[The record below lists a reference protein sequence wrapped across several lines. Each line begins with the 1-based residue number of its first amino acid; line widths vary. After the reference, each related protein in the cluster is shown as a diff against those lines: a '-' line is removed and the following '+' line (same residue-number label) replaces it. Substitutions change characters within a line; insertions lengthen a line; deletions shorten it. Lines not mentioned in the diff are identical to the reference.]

1 MRRRGVGRG
10 VGRGPARMAARRMT
24 RRRVARMR
32 RRRRRRRIILV
43 GGMVALGSAA
53 VYKLSKKDVDKV
65 EQYTGKPAEELS
77 DEELN
82 QAMTQLNI
90 PKEEVNDDEYEYI
103 EQEDAKDDAAGG
115 GSADDPL
122 DQIERLAQLNK
133 DGIITDEEFAA
144 KKTQLLGL

>member
-10 VGRGPARMAARRMT
+10 VARGPARMAARRMT

-53 VYKLSKKDVDKV
+53 VYKLSKKDVEKV

-90 PKEEVNDDEYEYI
+90 PKEEVSDDEYDYI

-115 GSADDPL
+115 DDDPL
-122 DQIERLAQLNK
+122 DQIERLAELNK
-133 DGIITDEEFAA
+133 AGIITDEEFAA
-144 KKTQLLGL
+144 KKAQLLGL